1 MKVIRDLKSA
11 LASDMEMQSLEFAHL
26 VFSLALDQYFLSMTV
41 LELNDNIYPVM
52 LDIFDLLLKI
62 FYSELQLRDWMN
74 LRRDFGLLNI
84 VETSYVLWGL
94 MKLD

>member
-1 MKVIRDLKSA
+1 
-11 LASDMEMQSLEFAHL
+11 MEMQSLEFAHL
-26 VFSLALDQYFLSMTV
+26 VSCLALDQYFLSMTV

-94 MKLD
+94 LKLD